1 MTINLWLAI
10 FFISHQVALM
20 KSLKGIESFIEV
32 ARLGS
37 FSAAAKQ
44 LGVSAVAV
52 SKNVATLERQL
63 GVRLF
68 QRTTRKLNLTA
79 EGQNYYEQCLGPL
92 RELEAAQ
99 AVVQNSSTALSGL
112 VRITSATPFGTG
124 FILPMLPKFQT
135 LHPKVQISL
144 HLDDAVN
151 DLIADSYDIG
161 IRVGQLRDSSLVAR
175 PISPLPFVVCAS
187 PSYLVVHGMPSQL
200 EDLKLHNCLRLS
212 RAGNQEP
219 MPWFLKGCDIKLDR
233 QIIGNLLIND
243 FSSLLTAAVQGQGLV
258 CVPLPLAMPMF
269 RSGQLQPV
277 LPDLIESKIQVYLYY
292 PNRQNLPARTRGLID
307 FILAQLKQEKD
318 LQTPA
323 QLLITPFLKP
333 NAKAKASA

>member
-1 MTINLWLAI
+1 
-10 FFISHQVALM
+10 M

-32 ARLGS
+32 ASTGS
-37 FSAAAKQ
+37 FRAAARQ

-79 EGQNYYEQCLGPL
+79 EGQNYYAQCLGPL

-99 AVVQNSSTALSGL
+99 VVVQNSSNALSGL
-112 VRITSATPFGTG
+112 VRITSATPFGAG
-124 FILPMLPKFQT
+124 FILPMLPKFQA

-144 HLDDAVN
+144 HLDDTVN
-151 DLIADSYDIG
+151 DLIANGYDIG

-175 PISPLPFVVCAS
+175 PISPLPFVVCVSA
-187 PSYLVVHGMPSQL
+187 SYLAKHGVPSQL
-200 EDLKLHNCLRLS
+200 EDLKQHNCLRLS
-212 RAGNQEP
+212 RAGSQEP
-219 MPWFLKGCDIKLDR
+219 MPWFLKGCDAKMDR

-243 FSSLLTAAVQGQGLV
+243 FSSLLTAAVHGQGIV

-292 PNRQNLPARTRGLID
+292 PNRQNLPARTRSLID
-307 FILAQLKQEKD
+307 FILEQLKQEQD

-323 QLLITPFLKP
+323 QHLIAPFLKP
-333 NAKAKASA
+333 KAKVKANA

>member
-1 MTINLWLAI
+1 VSLGKITINLSLAI
-10 FFISHQVALM
+10 NLIPLKSNHM

-32 ARLGS
+32 ARAGS
-37 FSAAAKQ
+37 FTGAAKQ

-68 QRTTRKLNLTA
+68 QRTTRTLSLTA
-79 EGQNYYEQCLGPL
+79 EGQTFYEQCLGPL

-99 AVVQNSSTALSGL
+99 AVVQQSGKALSGL
-112 VRITSATPFGTG
+112 VRMTSATPFGTG
-124 FILPMLPKFQT
+124 YILPMLPKFQA

-151 DLIADSYDIG
+151 DLIAQNYDIG

-175 PISPLPFVVCAS
+175 PISPLPFVVCGSAN
-187 PSYLVVHGMPSQL
+187 YLTNRGVPIQL
-200 EDLKLHNCLRLS
+200 DDLAQHNCLRLTRPGS
-212 RAGNQEP
+212 HDP
-219 MPWFLKGCDIKLDR
+219 MPWFLKGASTNKDNQIK
-233 QIIGNLLIND
+233 GNLLIND
-243 FSSLLTAAVQGQGLV
+243 FSSLLMAAVQGQGLV
-258 CVPLPLAMPMF
+258 CVPLPLAMPFF

-277 LPDLIESKIQVYLYY
+277 LTDLIESKIQVYLYY
-292 PNRQNLPARTRGLID
+292 PNRQNLPTRTRSLID
-307 FILAQLKQEKD
+307 FILSQLKQEKD

-323 QLLITPFLKP
+323 QVLLAPFTK
-333 NAKAKASA
+333 SFD

>member
-1 MTINLWLAI
+1 
-10 FFISHQVALM
+10 M
-20 KSLKGIESFIEV
+20 KSLRGIESFIEV
-32 ARLGS
+32 ATASS

-79 EGQNYYEQCLGPL
+79 EGKTFYEQCLGPL

-99 AVVQNSSTALSGL
+99 AVVQQSGKALSGL
-112 VRITSATPFGTG
+112 VRMTSVSPFGTG
-124 FILPMLPKFQT
+124 FILPMLPKFQA

-144 HLDDAVN
+144 HLDDSVN
-151 DLIADSYDIG
+151 DLIANNYDIG

-187 PSYLVVHGMPSQL
+187 AGYLATFGVPSQL
-200 EDLKLHNCLRLS
+200 EDLKNHNCLRLN
-212 RAGNQEP
+212 RAGSHES
-219 MPWFLKGCDIKLDR
+219 MPWFLSGCDTKLDR

-243 FSSLLTAAVQGQGLV
+243 FSSLLSAAVQGHGLV
-258 CVPLPLAMPMF
+258 CVPLPLAMPLF
-269 RSGQLQPV
+269 RTGQLLPV

-292 PNRQNLPARTRGLID
+292 PNRQNLPARTRNLID
-307 FILAQLKQEKD
+307 FILAQLKLEQD

-323 QLLITPFLKP
+323 QQLIAPFLKP
-333 NAKAKASA
+333 KTKAKANA

>member
-1 MTINLWLAI
+1 
-10 FFISHQVALM
+10 M

-32 ARLGS
+32 ASTGS

-68 QRTTRKLNLTA
+68 QRTTRKINLTV
-79 EGQNYYEQCLGPL
+79 EGQGYYEQCLGPL

-99 AVVQNSSTALSGL
+99 AVVQQSGKALSGL

-124 FILPMLPKFQT
+124 FILPILPKFQA
-135 LHPKVQISL
+135 LHPKVQISI

-151 DLIADSYDIG
+151 DLVAQSYDIG
-161 IRVGQLRDSSLVAR
+161 IRVGKLSDSNLVAR
-175 PISPLPFVVCAS
+175 SISPLPFVVCAS
-187 PSYLVVHGMPSQL
+187 PSYLAKRGTPMNL
-200 EDLKLHNCLRLS
+200 EDLIQHNCIRLTRQGS
-212 RAGNQEP
+212 HDP
-219 MPWFLKGCDIKLDR
+219 MLWFLSGNTAETDR
-233 QIIGNLLIND
+233 QIRGNFLIND
-243 FSSLLTAAVQGQGLV
+243 FSSLLSAAVQSQGLV

-269 RSGQLQPV
+269 RSGQLRPV
-277 LPDLIESKIQVYLYY
+277 LTDLIESKIQVYLYY
-292 PNRQNLPARTRGLID
+292 PNRQNLPARTRSLVD

-323 QLLITPFLKP
+323 LQLLAPFVKT
-333 NAKAKASA
+333 

>member
-1 MTINLWLAI
+1 
-10 FFISHQVALM
+10 M

-32 ARLGS
+32 ASAGS
-37 FSAAAKQ
+37 FSAAAKK

-99 AVVQNSSTALSGL
+99 AVVQNSSNALSGL
-112 VRITSATPFGTG
+112 VRITSVTPFGTG
-124 FILPMLPKFQT
+124 FILPILPKFQA

-144 HLDDAVN
+144 HLDDTVN
-151 DLIADSYDIG
+151 DLIANSYDIG

-175 PISPLPFVVCAS
+175 AISPLPFVVCAS
-187 PSYLVVHGMPSQL
+187 MHYLAQHGVPRQL
-200 EDLKLHNCLRLS
+200 EDLKQHNCLRLS
-212 RAGNQEP
+212 RAGSQEP
-219 MPWFLKGCDIKLDR
+219 MPWFLKGCDTKLDR

-243 FSSLLTAAVQGQGLV
+243 FSSLLAAAVQGQGLV
-258 CVPLPLAMPMF
+258 CVPLPLAMPML
-269 RSGQLQPV
+269 RSGQLHPV
-277 LPDLIESKIQVYLYY
+277 LTDLIESKIQVYLYY
-292 PNRQNLPARTRGLID
+292 PNRQNLPARTRSLID
-307 FILAQLKQEKD
+307 FILAQLKQEQD

-323 QLLITPFLKP
+323 HQLIAPFLKP
-333 NAKAKASA
+333 KTKVSA

>member
-1 MTINLWLAI
+1 
-10 FFISHQVALM
+10 M
-20 KSLKGIESFIEV
+20 KSLKGLESFIEV
-32 ARLGS
+32 ATSGS
-37 FSAAAKQ
+37 FSLAAKQ

-79 EGQNYYEQCLGPL
+79 EGQSFYQQCLGPL

-99 AVVQNSSTALSGL
+99 ANVQQSGQTLSGL

-124 FILPMLPKFQT
+124 FILPMLPKFQA

-144 HLDDAVN
+144 HLDDSVN
-151 DLIADSYDIG
+151 DLIAHNYDIG

-175 PISPLPFVVCAS
+175 PISPLPFVVCGGAN
-187 PSYLVVHGMPSQL
+187 YFAKNAVPSQL
-200 EDLKLHNCLRLS
+200 EDLKQHNCLRLS
-212 RAGNQEP
+212 RAGSHEP
-219 MPWFLKGCDIKLDR
+219 MPWFLKGCDTTLDR

-243 FSSLLTAAVQGQGLV
+243 FSSLITAAMNGQGLA
-258 CVPLPLAMPMF
+258 CVPLPLAMPFF
-269 RSGQLQPV
+269 RSGDLKPV
-277 LPDLIESKIQVYLYY
+277 LTDLIESKIHVYLYY
-292 PNRQNLPARTRGLID
+292 PNRQNLPARTRSLID
-307 FILAQLKQEKD
+307 FILEQLKQETD

-323 QLLITPFLKP
+323 QQLLAPFIKT
-333 NAKAKASA
+333 